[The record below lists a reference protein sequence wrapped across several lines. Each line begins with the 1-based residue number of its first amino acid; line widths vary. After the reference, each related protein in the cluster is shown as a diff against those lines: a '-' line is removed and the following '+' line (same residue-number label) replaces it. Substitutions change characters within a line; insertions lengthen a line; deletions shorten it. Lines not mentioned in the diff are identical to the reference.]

1 MNQELPKPVRQAL
14 ARGTGGDAHP
24 SLDVL
29 TAFAEQALTG
39 NEKQGVGDHLAQC
52 ADCREI
58 LFMANRAVEE
68 GIGIEQELVAAAS
81 DRRSV
86 SEGAYATTASRPKA
100 AAALASS
107 PRRKGI
113 PLVWALAAMAGVAI
127 VSSVAVW
134 RYGRNFGSQPVP
146 TVAENVQAP
155 AATNPEKK
163 PAANGHSTKGAGH
176 GALSKTEPAKAAPSP
191 KENVLAS
198 SAGSRGAEERPSAP
212 MMAQAQSA
220 NQPPAPT
227 AFGKAKVAVPAAS
240 LRTGFAS
247 SAADSSTTETIGAGG
262 PVAKPQMSAR
272 ELSAAR
278 GKWRIS
284 SDGHIERLI
293 GPNYWTRVPVNQD
306 TRFRVVSLVDGNVW
320 VGGSGGALFHSRNG
334 GLNWNRVVLSGETA
348 TVVSIQFDDA
358 QRGTVTTSGGTRWS
372 TSDGGVTW
380 TKQ

>member
-1 MNQELPKPVRQAL
+1 
-14 ARGTGGDAHP
+14 
-24 SLDVL
+24 
-29 TAFAEQALTG
+29 
-39 NEKQGVGDHLAQC
+39 
-52 ADCREI
+52 
-58 LFMANRAVEE
+58 MASRAVEE
-68 GIGIEQELVAAAS
+68 GIGLEVELVAAAS
-81 DRRSV
+81 DHRSV
-86 SEGAYATTASRPKA
+86 SEGAYAATASRPQA
-100 AAALASS
+100 AAAPES

-113 PLVWALAAMAGVAI
+113 PLVWALAAMAGVVI

-134 RYGRNFGSQPVP
+134 RYGGNFGSQPVP

-155 AATNPEKK
+155 AAANPEKK
-163 PAANGHSTKGAGH
+163 LAANGHATKGAGQR
-176 GALSKTEPAKAAPSP
+176 ALTKTEEAKAAPPPTESVP
-191 KENVLAS
+191 AS

-212 MMAQAQSA
+212 MMAPAQSA

-227 AFGKAKVAVPAAS
+227 ALGKAKVAAPTAS
-240 LRTGFAS
+240 LRSGFAS
-247 SAADSSTTETIGAGG
+247 SAADSSTAATVAGG
-262 PVAKPQMSAR
+262 PMATPQMLAR

-284 SDGHIERLI
+284 SDGHLERLI
-293 GPNYWTRVPVNQD
+293 GPDYWSRVPVDKD
-306 TRFRVVSLVDGNVW
+306 TRFRVVSLVGGNIW
-320 VGGSGGALFHSRNG
+320 AGGSGGALFHSRNG